1 MEQLYFTNGYYINSK
16 RDLLSNKITY
26 FSGEGLQTYFLPLIY
41 KLHMDIPLNDND
53 IYYGF
58 DDCIIE
64 MDEPFRR
71 LNRKSTS

>member
-26 FSGEGLQTYFLPLIY
+26 FSGERLQTYFLPLIY